1 MPDRKINF
9 CSKFAIQTLRA
20 TVANADTGSL
30 KSLHA
35 LFDTYF
41 DNKFKQNR
49 LIQNLPNGT
58 QTDILNLFYK
68 ALTPFLQLKQ
78 LFGGKLL
85 FFSVPKLKLHY
96 PRRVKSCTKHGRLG
110 QFETLS
116 Q

>member
-30 KSLHA
+30 RSLHT

-49 LIQNLPNGT
+49 LIQNLPNLT
-58 QTDILNLFYK
+58 QNRFLNRFYK
-68 ALTPFLQLKQ
+68 ALTPFCKTFLQLKQ
-78 LFGGKLL
+78 LFGHVGGKLL
-85 FFSVPKLKLHY
+85 FFSIPKIKIHY
-96 PRRVKSCTKHGRLG
+96 PRRVESCTKHG
-110 QFETLS
+110 
-116 Q
+116 